1 MNYGYGRVSTKEQEL
16 ARQADLFSRLNIGE
30 RYRFMEKMT
39 GTIADRPQLE
49 RLKDEVR
56 EGDTVYIES
65 LSRLGRSTKDLLA
78 LVEYFQKKGVTLIS
92 DKESMDTSTPMGKM
106 MTTVMCA
113 LAEFERDL
121 IVERTK
127 EGLEAA
133 RARGRKGGRKPKSD
147 KDIKIALSMYD
158 SKEFSISE
166 ICKRCNLSQGTLYKA
181 INERKALNKK
191 MDDNEIITDINTND
205 HNQTVSI

>member
-1 MNYGYGRVSTKEQEL
+1 MKYGYGRVSTQEQAL
-16 ARQADLFSRLNIGE
+16 ARQEDLFDRVGIDK

-39 GTIADRPQLE
+39 GTKANRPQLD

-65 LSRLGRSTKDLLA
+65 LSRLGRSTKDLLT
-78 LVEYFQKKGVTLIS
+78 LIDYFQSNNVTLVS
-92 DKESMDTSTPMGKM
+92 DKENIDTSTPAGKM
-106 MTTVMCA
+106 LTTIMCA

-133 RARGRKGGRKPKSD
+133 RVRGRKGGRKPKNE

-158 SKEFSISE
+158 SQEFSVAE
-166 ICKRCNLSQGTLYKA
+166 ICKRCDLSQGTLYKA
-181 INERKALNKK
+181 INIRKQNNISK
-191 MDDNEIITDINTND
+191 E
-205 HNQTVSI
+205 

>member
-1 MNYGYGRVSTKEQEL
+1 MNYGYGRVSTQVQAL
-16 ARQADLFSRLNIGE
+16 ARQEDLFSRVGIDD
-30 RYRFMEKMT
+30 RYIFMEKMT
-39 GTIADRPQLE
+39 GTKTNRPQLD
-49 RLKDEVR
+49 RLLDEVR

-78 LVEYFQKKGVTLIS
+78 LIDFFQNKGVTLIS
-92 DKESMDTSTPMGKM
+92 DKENIDTSTPAGKM
-106 MTTVMCA
+106 LTTIMCA

-133 RARGRKGGRKPKSD
+133 RARGRKGGRKPKNPAE
-147 KDIKIALSMYD
+147 IKIALSMYD

-166 ICKRCNLSQGTLYKA
+166 ICKRCGLSQGTLYKA
-181 INERKALNKK
+181 INARK
-191 MDDNEIITDINTND
+191 
-205 HNQTVSI
+205 

>member
-1 MNYGYGRVSTKEQEL
+1 MKYGYGRVSTQTQEL
-16 ARQADLFSRLNIGE
+16 ARQEDLFNRFGIDE

-39 GTIADRPQLE
+39 GTKANRPQLD

-65 LSRLGRSTKDLLA
+65 LSRLGRSAKDLLA
-78 LVEYFQKKGVTLIS
+78 LIDYFQNKGVILVS
-92 DKESMDTSTPMGKM
+92 DKENIDTSTPAGKM
-106 MTTVMCA
+106 LTTIMCA

-133 RARGRKGGRKPKSD
+133 RARGRKGGRKPKSE

-158 SKEFSISE
+158 SKEFSVSE
-166 ICKRCNLSQGTLYKA
+166 ICKRCNVSQGTLYKA
-181 INERKALNKK
+181 INERKVKATMTEDK
-191 MDDNEIITDINTND
+191 
-205 HNQTVSI
+205 

>member
-1 MNYGYGRVSTKEQEL
+1 MKYGYGSYTQEQIL
-16 ARQADLFSRLNIGE
+16 ARQEDLFDRLGIDKKY
-30 RYRFMEKMT
+30 RYMEKMT
-39 GTIADRPQLE
+39 GTKSDRPQLE
-49 RLKDEVR
+49 RLKDSVR

-65 LSRLGRSTKDLLA
+65 LSRLGRSTKDLLI
-78 LVEYFQKKGVTLIS
+78 LVEYFKSKGVTLIS
-92 DKESMDTSTPMGKM
+92 DKECIDTSTPTGKM

-133 RARGRKGGRKPKSD
+133 RARGRKGGRKPKSE
-147 KDIKIALSMYD
+147 KEIKLALSLYD
-158 SKEFSISE
+158 DGTHSVSE
-166 ICKRCNLSQGTLYKA
+166 ICRISKISQGTLYKA
-181 INERKALNKK
+181 INGRKALRSK
-191 MDDNEIITDINTND
+191 MESREKITNINTND

>member
-1 MNYGYGRVSTKEQEL
+1 MNYGYGRVSTQEQAL
-16 ARQADLFSRLNIGE
+16 SRQEDLFDRLEIGS
-30 RYRFMEKMT
+30 RYRFLEKET
-39 GTIADRPQLE
+39 GTKANRPQLD

-78 LVEYFQKKGVTLIS
+78 LIDLFQNKGVTVVS
-92 DKESMDTSTPMGKM
+92 DKEKIDTSTPTGKM
-106 MTTVMCA
+106 LTTIMCA

-127 EGLEAA
+127 DGLQAA

-158 SKEFSISE
+158 SKEFSVAE

-181 INERKALNKK
+181 INERKAK
-191 MDDNEIITDINTND
+191 
-205 HNQTVSI
+205 NQLGH